1 MKRIGGFTL
10 VELMITVAILAILL
24 VAGIP
29 SFREWLR
36 NTHIRTAAE
45 SIQNGLRYARGEASS
60 RGANVRFEFVSSGAG
75 WTVCELAGKTSCT
88 SAASASA
95 DNTLQN
101 FVAAGGSAD
110 VAPMVGTSIGATA
123 SPLSTAASAGN
134 GITFNALGRPIGYGT
149 VAVSRIDL
157 NTVGKDGR
165 RLVILVSPGGMPRM
179 CDPNLSLATSPQGC
193 K

>member
-1 MKRIGGFTL
+1 MKRAGGFTL
-10 VELMITVAILAILL
+10 VELMITVAILALL
-24 VAGIP
+24 LIAGIP

-60 RGANVRFEFVSSGAG
+60 RGANVRFEFTSAGAG
-75 WTVCELAGKTSCT
+75 WTVCALEGTASC
-88 SAASASA
+88 AAAAAASA

-110 VAPMVGTSIGATA
+110 VAPMIGTSIGATD
-123 SPLSTAASAGN
+123 SPLSTAASAGK
-134 GITFNALGRPIGYGT
+134 GITFNALGRPVGYGT
-149 VAVSRIDL
+149 VALSRIDL
-157 NTVGKDGR
+157 DTIGKDGR
-165 RLVILVSPGGMPRM
+165 RLVIVISPGGMPRM
-179 CDPNLSLATSPQGC
+179 CDPNLSLTTSPQGC

>member
-1 MKRIGGFTL
+1 MKRVGGFTL
-10 VELMITVAILAILL
+10 VELMVTVTILAILL
-24 VAGIP
+24 IAGIP

-45 SIQNGLRYARGEASS
+45 SIQNGLRYARSEASS
-60 RGANVRFEFVSSGAG
+60 RGVNVRFEFTSSGAG
-75 WTVCELAGKTSCT
+75 WTVCALAGTASC
-88 SAASASA
+88 SAAASASA

-110 VAPMVGTSIGATA
+110 VAPMVSATAGATG

-134 GITFNALGRPIGYGT
+134 GITFNALGRPVGYGT
-149 VAVSRIDL
+149 SAIGRIDL
-157 NTVGKDGR
+157 NTLAKDGR
-165 RLVILVSPGGMPRM
+165 RLVILISSGGMPRM

>member
-1 MKRIGGFTL
+1 MKRAGGFTL
-10 VELMITVAILAILL
+10 VELMITVAILAIL
-24 VAGIP
+24 VVTGIP

-60 RGANVRFEFVSSGAG
+60 RGLNVRFEFTSSGAG
-75 WTVCELAGKTSCT
+75 WTVCALAGTTSCI
-88 SAASASA
+88 AAAAASA

-110 VAPMVGTSIGATA
+110 IAPMVSTTIGTPA
-123 SPLSTAASAGN
+123 SPLASPAEAGN
-134 GITFNALGRPIGYGT
+134 GITFNALGRPVGYGT
-149 VAVSRIDL
+149 LALSRIDL
-157 NTVGKDGR
+157 NTAGKDGR
-165 RLVILVSPGGMPRM
+165 RLVIMVSPGGMPRM
-179 CDPNLSLATSPQGC
+179 CDPSLPLATSPQGC

>member
-36 NTHIRTAAE
+36 NTHIRTAGE

-60 RGANVRFEFVSSGAG
+60 RGVDVRFEFTSSGAG
-75 WTVCELAGKTSCT
+75 WTVCALAGTSSCT
-88 SAASASA
+88 AAASASA
-95 DNTLQN
+95 NNTLQN

-110 VAPMVGTSIGATA
+110 VAPMVSTSIGATA
-123 SPLSTAASAGN
+123 SSLSTAASAGS
-134 GITFNALGRPIGYGT
+134 GITFNAMGRPIGYGT
-149 VAVSRIDL
+149 VALSRIDL
-157 NTVGKDGR
+157 NTADKDGR
-165 RLVILVSPGGMPRM
+165 RLVILLSSGGMPRM
-179 CDPNLSLATSPQGC
+179 CDPNLSVATSPQGC
-193 K
+193 R